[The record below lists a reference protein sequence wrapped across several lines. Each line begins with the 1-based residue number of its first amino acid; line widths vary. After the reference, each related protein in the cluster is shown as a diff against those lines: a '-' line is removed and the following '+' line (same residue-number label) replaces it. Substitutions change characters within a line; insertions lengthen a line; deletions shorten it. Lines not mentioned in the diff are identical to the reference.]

1 MTWTVCSRCAPAKQ
15 GVAARATSEDQEA
28 GHDRFTSAV
37 SRNRP
42 GLARVHRVRIL
53 RTFAVVLL
61 GVP

>member
-15 GVAARATSEDQEA
+15 GVAAREMNEEEEA

-42 GLARVHRVRIL
+42 GRARVHRVRIL
-53 RTFAVVLL
+53 RTFAVLLL